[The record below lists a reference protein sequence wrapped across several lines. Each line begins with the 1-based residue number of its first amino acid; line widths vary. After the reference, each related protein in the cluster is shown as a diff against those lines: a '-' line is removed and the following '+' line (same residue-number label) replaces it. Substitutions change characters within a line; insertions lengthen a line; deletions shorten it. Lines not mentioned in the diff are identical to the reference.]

1 MIDRVKISSHLHR
14 EEDELLAGYIFDKIE
29 MVIKKK
35 SQETTNFMNPHECE
49 IASGLIR
56 QVSEVN
62 YKIDGGYEGAERS
75 RIIIFPE
82 YLFPDHVKTPIS
94 LLKVSGNFKFQGVTH
109 RDYLGALMGLGVK
122 REMIGDIVIMDD
134 FAQIFLADEIKD
146 FVLLNL
152 KNVHEVS
159 VEVKEL
165 AIDDFIFPLQRFKEI
180 MTTVASMRLDAIA
193 SAGFS
198 DSRNRISREI
208 KNQKVKLNHRLE
220 SDPSV
225 NVEIGDLISIQ
236 GRGRVKVAEKI
247 GVSQRGRIKLLLQRY
262 L

>member
-1 MIDRVKISSHLHR
+1 MIDRMKLASHLHR

-49 IASGLIR
+49 LASKLIK
-56 QVSEVN
+56 QVYEVN
-62 YKIDGGYEGAERS
+62 YKIDGGYQGAERN
-75 RIIIFPE
+75 RITIFPE
-82 YLFPDHVKTPIS
+82 YLFPDHVKTPVS
-94 LLKVSGNFKFQGVTH
+94 LLKASGNFKFQAVTH

-122 REMIGDIVIMDD
+122 REMIGDIVIADD
-134 FAQIFLADEIKD
+134 FAQLVLADEIKD

-152 KNVHEVS
+152 KNIHEVS

-165 AIDDFIFPLQRFKEI
+165 AADDFFYPLQKFKEI
-180 MTTVASMRLDAIA
+180 RTTVASMRLDAVA
-193 SAGFS
+193 SAGFG
-198 DSRNRISREI
+198 DSRSKISREI
-208 KNQKVKLNHRLE
+208 RNKKVKLNFKVE
-220 SDPSV
+220 SNPSI
-225 NVEIGDLISIQ
+225 NVEIDDLISIQ
-236 GRGRVKVAEKI
+236 GRGRVKVVEKI

>member
-94 LLKVSGNFKFQGVTH
+94 LLKVSGNFKFQ
-109 RDYLGALMGLGVK
+109 
-122 REMIGDIVIMDD
+122 E
-134 FAQIFLADEIKD
+134 
-146 FVLLNL
+146 
-152 KNVHEVS
+152 
-159 VEVKEL
+159 
-165 AIDDFIFPLQRFKEI
+165 
-180 MTTVASMRLDAIA
+180 
-193 SAGFS
+193 
-198 DSRNRISREI
+198 
-208 KNQKVKLNHRLE
+208 
-220 SDPSV
+220 
-225 NVEIGDLISIQ
+225 
-236 GRGRVKVAEKI
+236 
-247 GVSQRGRIKLLLQRY
+247 
-262 L
+262 